1 MSITMIDQA
10 RIQAQL
16 FVPMVRKLRAE
27 LGKERADTIARE
39 ALADIYRQFGAQW
52 WNAHP
57 GDNLS
62 EKIIPL
68 NEMFKEGSAL
78 EWTTT
83 IQTADAYEYDVTA
96 CKYAVLFKELGE
108 PDIGFLMCCAQDH
121 ALVEGFGMDVEF
133 TRTQTIMQGASLCDF
148 HFRLKKDRTANR

>member
-1 MSITMIDQA
+1 MIDQA
-10 RIQAQL
+10 RIQAQV

-62 EKIIPL
+62 EKLIPL
-68 NEMFKEGSAL
+68 NEMFKEGNAL
-78 EWTTT
+78 EWTTPM
-83 IQTADAYEYDVTA
+83 QTADIYAYDVTA
-96 CKYAVLFKELGE
+96 CKYAEPFKEMGE
-108 PDIGFLMCCAQDH
+108 PDIGFIMCCAQDY
-121 ALVEGFGMDVEF
+121 ALVEGFGPSVELN
-133 TRTQTIMQGASLCDF
+133 RTQTIMQGARCCDF
-148 HFRLKKDRTANR
+148 KFCIRRP